1 MKLLTKEAGV
11 NVIDYDKILSQKV
24 KDIKPSGI
32 RKFFDIAGTMDD
44 VISLGVGEPDFNTP
58 WVIRKAAIQVLE
70 RKHIIYGPNKGVVP
84 LRKAV
89 CERIS
94 KKHDVS
100 YDSEKEIIITVGGSE
115 AIDLAI
121 RGLVNNG
128 DEVLVVEPC
137 FVCYAPLVELAGGV
151 AVPVPTRIENNFKL
165 TVEDFR
171 DKVTERTKLI
181 ILPFPNNPTGA
192 VMTKEDLEPI
202 AEFLRDTNIMVLT
215 DEIYSE
221 LTYGRKHFSII
232 ELDGMR
238 ERTIYVNGFSK
249 AYAMTGWR
257 LGYLAAPEPIVSQ
270 IAKIHQY
277 GIMCSPYISQNAAVE
292 ALNSCDAEVSK
303 MVDEYNVRRRYLVSE
318 FNRLGL
324 TCFNPEGAFYVFP
337 CIKSTG
343 LTSDEFCERLLY
355 EGKVAAVPGT
365 AFGDSGEGYMRIS
378 YAYSLKHLMEA
389 IRRIEIFL
397 KKLEAEKNEG

>member
-1 MKLLTKEAGV
+1 
-11 NVIDYDKILSQKV
+11 VIDYNKVLSPA
-24 KDIKPSGI
+24 IIGMKPSGI
-32 RKFFDIAGTMDD
+32 RRFFDIAQQLEG
-44 VISLGVGEPDFNTP
+44 VISLGVGEPDFSTP

-70 RKHIIYGPNKGVVP
+70 RKHIVYGPNKGLEP
-84 LRKAV
+84 LRNAISQ
-89 CERIS
+89 RIL
-94 KKHDVS
+94 KKHGVE
-100 YDSEKEIIITVGGSE
+100 YDPASEIIVTVGGSE
-115 AIDLAI
+115 AIDLAL
-121 RGLVNNG
+121 RGILDPG

-137 FVCYAPLVELAGGV
+137 FVCYAPLVELAGGK
-151 AVPVPTRIENNFKL
+151 AVSVPTRIENNFKL

-171 DKVTERTKLI
+171 DKVTDRTKLL

-192 VMTKEDLEPI
+192 VMTREDLMPI
-202 AEFLRDTNIMVLT
+202 ADFLRDTNIMVLS

-221 LTYGRKHFSII
+221 LTYGRKHVSII
-232 ELDGMR
+232 ELEDMR

-257 LGYLAAPEPIVSQ
+257 LGYVTAPEPIISQ

-277 GIMCSPYISQNAAVE
+277 GIMCSPYISQNAAIE
-292 ALNSCDAEVSK
+292 ALTSCDKEVTK
-303 MVDEYNVRRRYLVSE
+303 MVDEYNIRRKYLVSE

-324 TCFNPEGAFYVFP
+324 TCFDPEGAFYVFP

-355 EGKVAAVPGT
+355 EEKVAAVPGS
-365 AFGDSGEGYMRIS
+365 AFGASGEGYMRIS

-389 IRRIEIFL
+389 MSRIEKFL
-397 KKLEAEKNEG
+397 KKLEAEKK

>member
-1 MKLLTKEAGV
+1 M
-11 NVIDYDKILSQKV
+11 IDYDKVLSSKI
-24 KDIKPSGI
+24 KNMKPSGI
-32 RKFFDIAGTMDD
+32 RKFFDIAGTMEG
-44 VISLGVGEPDFNTP
+44 VISLGVGEPDFSTP

-70 RKHIIYGPNKGVVP
+70 RKHIIYGPNKGVQP
-84 LRKAV
+84 LRTAIS
-89 CERIS
+89 ERIK
-94 KKHDVS
+94 KKHGVE
-100 YDSEKEIIITVGGSE
+100 YDDNSEIIVTVGGSE
-115 AIDLAI
+115 AIDLAV
-121 RGLVNNG
+121 RGLLDPG

-137 FVCYAPLVELAGGV
+137 FVCYAPLVELMGGV
-151 AVPVPTRIENNFKL
+151 AVSVPTRIENNFKL

-171 DKVTERTKLI
+171 DKVTERTKMI

-192 VMTKEDLEPI
+192 IMTREDLEPI
-202 AEFLRDTNIMVLT
+202 AEFLRGTNIMVLT

-232 ELDGMR
+232 ELEGMR

-257 LGYLAAPEPIVSQ
+257 LGYVAAPEPIISQ

-292 ALNSCDAEVSK
+292 ALTSCDTEVAK
-303 MVDEYNVRRRYLVSE
+303 MVDEYNIRRRYLVKE

-324 TCFNPEGAFYVFP
+324 TCFDPEGAFYVFP

-343 LTSDEFCERLLY
+343 LTSEEFCERLLY
-355 EGKVAAVPGT
+355 ENKVAAVPGS
-365 AFGDSGEGYMRIS
+365 AFGESGEGYMRIS

-389 IRRIEIFL
+389 MSRIEKFL
-397 KKLEAEKNEG
+397 NKLREEQK

>member
-1 MKLLTKEAGV
+1 MLS
-11 NVIDYDKILSQKV
+11 VIDYEKALSGRV
-24 KDIKPSGI
+24 KSIKPSGI
-32 RKFFDIAGTMDD
+32 RKFFDIAGTMEG
-44 VISLGVGEPDFNTP
+44 VISLGVGEPDFSTP
-58 WVIRKAAIQVLE
+58 WVIRKAAIKVLE
-70 RKHIIYGPNKGVVP
+70 RKHIIYGPNKGLVP
-84 LRKAV
+84 LRAAV
-89 CERIS
+89 SDRIE
-94 KKHDVS
+94 KKHGVR
-100 YDSEKEIIITVGGSE
+100 YDSEKELIVTVGGSE

-121 RGLVNNG
+121 RGLIDPG
-128 DEVLVVEPC
+128 DEVLVVEPS
-137 FVCYAPLVELAGGV
+137 FVCYAPLVELTGGV

-165 TVEDFR
+165 TAEDLR
-171 DKVTERTKLI
+171 DKITDRTKLL

-192 VMTKEDLEPI
+192 IMTREDLEPI
-202 AEFLRDTNIMVLT
+202 AELLRDTNIIVLS

-221 LTYGRKHFSII
+221 LTYGRRHCSII
-232 ELDGMR
+232 ELEDMR

-257 LGYLAAPEPIVSQ
+257 LGYVAAPAPIISQ

-292 ALNSCDAEVSK
+292 ALTSCDAEVAK

-343 LTSDEFCERLLY
+343 LSSEEFCERLLY
-355 EGKVAAVPGT
+355 ENKVAAVPGS
-365 AFGDSGEGYMRIS
+365 AFGDSGEGYVRIS

-389 IRRIEIFL
+389 MRRIGLFL
-397 KKLEAEKNEG
+397 EKLEAEKNEDKGSC

>member
-1 MKLLTKEAGV
+1 M
-11 NVIDYDKILSQKV
+11 IDYEKVLSNKIKN
-24 KDIKPSGI
+24 IKPSGI
-32 RKFFDIAGTMDD
+32 RKFFDIAGTMEG
-44 VISLGVGEPDFNTP
+44 VISLGVGEPDFSTP

-70 RKHIIYGPNKGVVP
+70 RKHIVYGPNKGLAP
-84 LRKAV
+84 LRTAISN
-89 CERIS
+89 RIE
-94 KKHDVS
+94 KKHGVKYCD
-100 YDSEKEIIITVGGSE
+100 ENEIIVTVGGSE
-115 AIDLAI
+115 AIDLAL
-121 RGLVNNG
+121 RGIIDNG

-151 AVPVPTRIENNFKL
+151 PVPVPTKIENNFKL
-165 TVEDFR
+165 TVDDIK
-171 DKVTERTKLI
+171 DKITDRTKIL

-192 VMTKEDLEPI
+192 IMTREDLEPI
-202 AEFLRDTNIMVLT
+202 AKFLRDTNIIVLS

-232 ELDGMR
+232 ELDGMP

-257 LGYLAAPEPIVSQ
+257 LGYVAAPEPIISQ

-292 ALNSCDAEVSK
+292 ALNSCDSEIQK
-303 MVDEYNVRRRYLVSE
+303 MTDEYNVRRKYLVGE

-324 TCFNPEGAFYVFP
+324 SCFNPEGAFYVFP

-343 LTSDEFCERLLY
+343 LSSDDFCERLLY
-355 EGKVAAVPGT
+355 EEKVATVPGS
-365 AFGDSGEGYMRIS
+365 AFGESGEGYIRIS

-389 IRRIEIFL
+389 MSRIERFL
-397 KKLEAEKNEG
+397 KKLEDEKNA